1 MSPDRETPLVPL
13 LLPGEE
19 SADAE
24 ILETWHLA
32 LSNALSSDLPHD
44 LLGVWLYPEQGGV
57 ALIAPAA
64 LAADQLTVPV
74 PPDITPDTLR
84 LLEEIIADAGYP
96 SVIATVVRTGGRET
110 GLLLFAALR
119 EAVYGEHER
128 AITDAVAERLGP
140 MFGRLARR
148 WGREPDGAAETPRG
162 DATSSAV
169 GAVARVVAAAA
180 SPRDF
185 ARALREA
192 LAPFV
197 PADRLEILVPG
208 TTADQWYRLGEHP
221 GGPLW
226 TDPQLIVS
234 RASLDVPALFGV
246 NNTVL
251 MADAVTGPI
260 IFPAHAAGEG
270 EAPMRAVVGVW
281 LESGGKTVGTLLLGS
296 AEAERYGE
304 ADVELLGA
312 IAPLVAVRAEGFV
325 AAGHLQLVRSHLATL
340 RAVPAHLGRLA
351 EMLASISDS
360 GEALRRFATEAAAVV
375 TFERL
380 HFALSLTEEDR
391 VAILAPG
398 EARALPDLPLTP
410 VAGTGLGR
418 VVRGELPNLT
428 VRAEQRSDL
437 IVGLRVG
444 GRVIGAMVF
453 TGTGAVMFGRG
464 DVEAAQQLA
473 DLVAPHLE
481 LLRRA
486 AIAPP
491 PMIPGWKRAPKF

>member
-57 ALIAPAA
+57 ALIAPSA

-96 SVIATVVRTGGRET
+96 SVIATAIHTGGRES

-119 EAVYGEHER
+119 EGVYGERER
-128 AITDAVAERLGP
+128 EMTAAVAERLGP

-148 WGREPDGAAETPRG
+148 WGREPASEGETPRG
-162 DATSSAV
+162 DPTSAVV
-169 GAVARVVAAAA
+169 GAVARVLGAAA

-185 ARALREA
+185 STALREA
-192 LAPFV
+192 LASFV

-226 TDPQLIVS
+226 TDPRLIVS
-234 RASLDVPALFGV
+234 RTSFDVPALFGV

-251 MADAVTGPI
+251 LADTSIGRT
-260 IFPAHAAGEG
+260 IFPAHEG
-270 EAPMRAVVGVW
+270 REDEDPMRAVVGVW

-312 IAPLVAVRAEGFV
+312 VAPLVAVRAEGFV

-351 EMLASISDS
+351 EMLASIADS
-360 GEALRRFATEAAAVV
+360 AEALRRFATEAAGVV
-375 TFERL
+375 AFERL

-453 TGTGAVMFGRG
+453 TGTGATLFGRG

>member
-24 ILETWHLA
+24 ILDTWHLA
-32 LSNALSSDLPHD
+32 LSNALSSDRPHD

-84 LLEEIIADAGYP
+84 LLEEIITDAGYP
-96 SVIATVVRTGGRET
+96 SVIATPIRTGGRES

-119 EAVYGEHER
+119 EGVYGKDER
-128 AITDAVAERLGP
+128 AITAAVAERLGP
-140 MFGRLARR
+140 MFGRLGRR
-148 WGREPDGAAETPRG
+148 WGREPAVEGEAPRG
-162 DATSSAV
+162 DATSAAT
-169 GAVARVVAAAA
+169 GAVAGVIAAAA
-180 SPRDF
+180 SPHDF
-185 ARALREA
+185 ARALRVA

-226 TDPQLIVS
+226 TDPRLIVS
-234 RASLDVPALFGV
+234 RASFDVPALFGV

-251 MADAVTGPI
+251 LADAAIGPT
-260 IFPAHAAGEG
+260 IFPIPAEG
-270 EAPMRAVVGVW
+270 ESEPPVRAVVGVW
-281 LESGGKTVGTLLLGS
+281 LELAGKTVGTLLLGS

-304 ADVELLGA
+304 TDVELLGA
-312 IAPLVAVRAEGFV
+312 IAPLVAVRADGFV

-351 EMLASISDS
+351 EMLASIADS
-360 GEALRRFATEAAAVV
+360 GEALRRFAAEAAGVV
-375 TFERL
+375 AFERL

-398 EARALPDLPLTP
+398 ETRALPDLPLTP

-453 TGTGAVMFGRG
+453 TGTGGTMFGRG
-464 DVEAAQQLA
+464 DVEAAQRLA

-491 PMIPGWKRAPKF
+491 PMIPGWKRAPRF

>member
-19 SADAE
+19 SGDAE

-32 LSNALSSDLPHD
+32 LSNAVSSDLPHD

-64 LAADQLTVPV
+64 LAADQLTVPL
-74 PPDITPDTLR
+74 PPDVTPDTLR

-96 SVIATVVRTGGRET
+96 SVIAMPVRTGGRET

-119 EAVYGEHER
+119 EGVHGARER
-128 AITDAVAERLGP
+128 AMAEAVAERLGP

-148 WGREPDGAAETPRG
+148 WGRAPEAGAEAPRG
-162 DATSSAV
+162 DVV
-169 GAVARVVAAAA
+169 GAIARVIASGA
-180 SPRDF
+180 SPLEF
-185 ARALREA
+185 ARALKEA

-197 PADRLEILVPG
+197 PSDRLEILVPG

-226 TDPQLIVS
+226 ADPRLIVN
-234 RASLDVPALFGV
+234 RATFDVPALFGV
-246 NNTVL
+246 NNSVL
-251 MADAVTGPI
+251 LADADIGPTV
-260 IFPAHAAGEG
+260 FPPRPDAGPE
-270 EAPMRAVVGVW
+270 EPMRSIVGVW
-281 LESGGKTVGTLLLGS
+281 LESGGRTVGTLLLGA

-312 IAPLVAVRAEGFV
+312 VAPLVAVRAEGFV
-325 AAGHLQLVRSHLATL
+325 AAAHLQLVRTHLATL

-360 GEALRRFATEAAAVV
+360 GEALRRFAAEAAGVV
-375 TFERL
+375 TFDRL

-398 EARALPDLPLTP
+398 ETRPLPDLPLTP

-428 VRAEQRSDL
+428 VRAEQRADL

-444 GRVIGAMVF
+444 GRVLGAMVL
-453 TGTGAVMFGRG
+453 TGTGATTFGRG

>member
-1 MSPDRETPLVPL
+1 MSPDRETPLVPS

-19 SADAE
+19 SGDVE

-32 LSNALSSDLPHD
+32 LSNAVSSDLPHD

-64 LAADQLTVPV
+64 LAADQLTVPL
-74 PPDITPDTLR
+74 PPDVTPDTLR

-96 SVIATVVRTGGRET
+96 SVIATPVRSGGRET

-119 EAVYGEHER
+119 EGVHGARER
-128 AITDAVAERLGP
+128 AMAEAVAERLGP

-148 WGREPDGAAETPRG
+148 WGREPEGGAETPRG
-162 DATSSAV
+162 DTPG
-169 GAVARVVAAAA
+169 GAVVALARVVASGA
-180 SPRDF
+180 SPLEF
-185 ARALREA
+185 ARALKEA

-197 PADRLEILVPG
+197 SSDRLEILVPG
-208 TTADQWYRLGEHP
+208 TTADQWYRLSEHP

-226 TDPQLIVS
+226 ADPRLIVN
-234 RASLDVPALFGV
+234 RATFDVPALFGV

-251 MADAVTGPI
+251 LADAAIGPTV
-260 IFPAHAAGEG
+260 FPPRPDAGPE
-270 EAPMRAVVGVW
+270 EPMRSIAGVW
-281 LESGGKTVGTLLLGS
+281 LESGGRTVGTLLLGA

-304 ADVELLGA
+304 ADVELLA
-312 IAPLVAVRAEGFV
+312 AVAPLVAVRVEGFV
-325 AAGHLQLVRSHLATL
+325 AAAHLQLVRTHLATL

-351 EMLASISDS
+351 EMLASIADS
-360 GEALRRFATEAAAVV
+360 GEALRRFAVEAAGVV
-375 TFERL
+375 TFDRL

-398 EARALPDLPLTP
+398 ETRPLPDLPLTP

-428 VRAEQRSDL
+428 VRADQRADL

-444 GRVIGAMVF
+444 GRVLGAMVL
-453 TGTGAVMFGRG
+453 TGTGATMFGRG

>member
-32 LSNALSSDLPHD
+32 LSSALSSDLPHD

-64 LAADQLTVPV
+64 LAADQLTVPA
-74 PPDITPDTLR
+74 PPDITPDSLHF
-84 LLEEIIADAGYP
+84 LEEIITDAGYP
-96 SVIATVVRTGGRET
+96 SVIATAIHTGGRES

-119 EAVYGEHER
+119 DGVYGERER
-128 AITDAVAERLGP
+128 EMTAAVAERLGP

-148 WGREPDGAAETPRG
+148 WGREPAIEGETPRG
-162 DATSSAV
+162 DPTSAAV
-169 GAVARVVAAAA
+169 GAVARVLAAAA

-185 ARALREA
+185 SGALREA

-226 TDPQLIVS
+226 TDPRLIVS
-234 RASLDVPALFGV
+234 RASFDVPALFGV

-251 MADAVTGPI
+251 LADTAIGRT
-260 IFPAHAAGEG
+260 IFPAHEG
-270 EAPMRAVVGVW
+270 REHEDPMRAVVGVW
-281 LESGGKTVGTLLLGS
+281 LESGGKTVGTLLLGA

-312 IAPLVAVRAEGFV
+312 IAPLVAVRADGFV

-351 EMLASISDS
+351 EMLASIADS
-360 GEALRRFATEAAAVV
+360 GEALRRFAAEAAGVV
-375 TFERL
+375 AFERL

-398 EARALPDLPLTP
+398 ESRALPDLPLTP

-453 TGTGAVMFGRG
+453 TGTGGTMFGRG

-491 PMIPGWKRAPKF
+491 PMIPGWKRAPRF